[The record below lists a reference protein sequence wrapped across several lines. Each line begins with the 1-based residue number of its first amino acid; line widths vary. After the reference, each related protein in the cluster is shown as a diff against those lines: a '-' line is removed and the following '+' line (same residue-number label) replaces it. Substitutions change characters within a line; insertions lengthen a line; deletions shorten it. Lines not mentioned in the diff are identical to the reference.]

1 MSGETNGQLSEEA
14 LQSFISE
21 RIAHWLG
28 TAPEEVDRRVDFTD
42 YQLDSVALASISG
55 ELEVRLG
62 RRLSPNLL
70 WEYPTIERLSAYLTR
85 PPGMEQKQA
94 PGRG

>member
-1 MSGETNGQLSEEA
+1 MSGETNEQLSEEA

-28 TAPEEVDRRVDFTD
+28 TTPEEVDRRVDFTD
-42 YQLDSVALASISG
+42 YSLDSVALASISG

-62 RRLSPNLL
+62 RRLSPSLL
-70 WEYPTIERLSAYLTR
+70 WEYPTIERLSAHLAR
-85 PPGMEQKQA
+85 LPGLEKKET